1 MHETVKNGSLVHDN
15 HFHTQR
21 LSALHGSVVGPL
33 RAVNR
38 LGYAEDALDGR
49 ATHVHSVLD
58 ETERDCGIDTS
69 GNRHATFEK
78 REKWKPC
85 RFQTATAH
93 VVVEHPALGI
103 HPRGGV
109 KSSLCLAITSF
120 SPRPLCTVAEPF
132 R

>member
-38 LGYAEDALDGR
+38 LGYAEDAFDGR
-49 ATHVHSVLD
+49 ATHVHGVLD

-69 GNRHATFEK
+69 RNRHATLER